1 MPISRHPRV
10 TSVLSFKLLL
20 IDMLSVHPLGNG
32 DGSYAIGELF
42 LHFLCFPACP
52 QLLRFSLSWCY
63 LPSLSL
69 HLLAN
74 RGGWWAGLPFGACT
88 GHSGRTPMLLCL
100 PGADGHLWLFNPFP
114 SLTERVVCMTHKVI
128 PTPVLTYL
136 AVIQRG
142 FTGSSPGNTVV
153 FFFLS
158 RARNCVPSFLPLED
172 FSLQLA
178 IAFSRLGLLPRLTCV
193 NRSSVPLLASRW
205 LNTSNWNVL
214 AGKSVYR
221 KMNQ

>member
-1 MPISRHPRV
+1 
-10 TSVLSFKLLL
+10 
-20 IDMLSVHPLGNG
+20 MLSVHPLGKG

-52 QLLRFSLSWCY
+52 QLLRFSLSRCY

-74 RGGWWAGLPFGACT
+74 RGGWWAGLPFGACA

-114 SLTERVVCMTHKVI
+114 SLTDGLVCMTHKVI

-142 FTGSSPGNTVV
+142 FTGSSPGNTV
-153 FFFLS
+153 FFFFWAEQETVFPAFCLWRIFLYSWPLPSVDSVSFPGWPVWTDLLS
-158 RARNCVPSFLPLED
+158 HCLL
-172 FSLQLA
+172 
-178 IAFSRLGLLPRLTCV
+178 LGD
-193 NRSSVPLLASRW
+193 
-205 LNTSNWNVL
+205 
-214 AGKSVYR
+214 
-221 KMNQ
+221 